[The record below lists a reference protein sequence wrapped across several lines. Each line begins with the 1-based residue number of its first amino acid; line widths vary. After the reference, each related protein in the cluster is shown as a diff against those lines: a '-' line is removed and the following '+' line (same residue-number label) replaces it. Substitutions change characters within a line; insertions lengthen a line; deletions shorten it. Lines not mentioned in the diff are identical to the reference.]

1 MRAIVTNIAL
11 HGFDLKETA
20 KCTFCNNDPE
30 TLIHLFCTCPIV
42 VCFWENVSSWIS
54 FRLQKNIV
62 LTEVNMV
69 FGVITTPKNDVLI
82 NFLLLCAR
90 FLIYRCKITEDK
102 PNINQFFRMLNII
115 KNTEKYI
122 AQKNNATDL
131 FDQKWN
137 VLL

>member
-1 MRAIVTNIAL
+1 ML
-11 HGFDLKETA
+11 
-20 KCTFCNNDPE
+20 
-30 TLIHLFCTCPIV
+30 
-42 VCFWENVSSWIS
+42 
-54 FRLQKNIV
+54 
-62 LTEVNMV
+62 
-69 FGVITTPKNDVLI
+69 FGVITTQKNDLLI

-122 AQKNNATDL
+122 AQKNNATDF